1 MVLIVG
7 NYLLSCTRLEHVMVL
22 VTYGQVVILEVRKS
36 GDNLLLQFL
45 KRNLKRW
52 DMLVPVEMMTIQKVN

>member
-52 DMLVPVEMMTIQKVN
+52 DMLVPVEMMTVQKVN

>member
-1 MVLIVG
+1 
-7 NYLLSCTRLEHVMVL
+7 MVL

-52 DMLVPVEMMTIQKVN
+52 DMLVPVEMMTVQKVN